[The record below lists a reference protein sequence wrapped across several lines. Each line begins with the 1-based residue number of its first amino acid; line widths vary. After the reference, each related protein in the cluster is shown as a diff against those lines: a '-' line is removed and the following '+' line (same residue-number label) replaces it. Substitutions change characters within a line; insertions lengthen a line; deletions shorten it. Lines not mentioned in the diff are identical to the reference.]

1 VLLRH
6 RPLPARPAPADLALG
21 RDQATG
27 VARLTR
33 LVAGYATAPVEAL
46 VEAVEMDAVER
57 AGRRRPDDLAVVAV
71 RVLA

>member
-1 VLLRH
+1 
-6 RPLPARPAPADLALG
+6 
-21 RDQATG
+21 
-27 VARLTR
+27 
-33 LVAGYATAPVEAL
+33 VAGYATAPVEAL

>member
-1 VLLRH
+1 MLQNPNRYPEAGARRLR
-6 RPLPARPAPADLALG
+6 PW
-21 RDQATG
+21 
-27 VARLTR
+27 LTR